1 MLPSIQGNSGGAL
14 IDMDGKLI
22 GINTAKISSTDVEE
36 SDMQSLFLKF

>member
-22 GINTAKISSTDVEE
+22 GINTAKISSTDVEGIGYAI
-36 SDMQSLFLKF
+36 LFLKF